1 MELIT
6 VIVPIYN
13 SEYYLEECLD
23 SLQRQSYQN
32 IEIILIN
39 DGSTD
44 GSADICRRYC
54 EGDSRFVLIEQNN
67 KGLPLARNAGLDIAS
82 GDYICFVDSDDYV
95 DEKFIEIL
103 YRNIKAFCADISI
116 CGYIKFEGEGCYMP
130 RKTNMPRN
138 IDKLEMIQKLAT
150 VGPGNQSEEI
160 VICCNKMINNAIFQ
174 GLRFPD
180 KLHEDE
186 FIINDYILRMG
197 KAVYTDAKLYYYRQ
211 HTTSIT
217 GDKKNMRH
225 MEALEAVRRR
235 VEIFRTKEYES
246 VFKDILYSYFEN
258 AVIMYFKLLERGKGY
273 ELKKKIYPQ
282 YINILLHNRKELGI
296 RKLLRYVLFLISPG
310 LFRRRYW
317 T

>member
-103 YRNIKAFCADISI
+103 YQNIKAFCADISI
-116 CGYIKFEGEGCYMP
+116 CGYIKFEGEGCYLP
-130 RKTNMPRN
+130 HKTNMPRN
-138 IDKLEMIQKLAT
+138 IDKLEMVQKLAT
-150 VGPGNQSEEI
+150 VGPEI
-160 VICCNKMINNAIFQ
+160 GRAHV
-174 GLRFPD
+174 
-180 KLHEDE
+180 
-186 FIINDYILRMG
+186 
-197 KAVYTDAKLYYYRQ
+197 
-211 HTTSIT
+211 
-217 GDKKNMRH
+217 
-225 MEALEAVRRR
+225 
-235 VEIFRTKEYES
+235 
-246 VFKDILYSYFEN
+246 
-258 AVIMYFKLLERGKGY
+258 
-273 ELKKKIYPQ
+273 
-282 YINILLHNRKELGI
+282 
-296 RKLLRYVLFLISPG
+296 
-310 LFRRRYW
+310 
-317 T
+317 